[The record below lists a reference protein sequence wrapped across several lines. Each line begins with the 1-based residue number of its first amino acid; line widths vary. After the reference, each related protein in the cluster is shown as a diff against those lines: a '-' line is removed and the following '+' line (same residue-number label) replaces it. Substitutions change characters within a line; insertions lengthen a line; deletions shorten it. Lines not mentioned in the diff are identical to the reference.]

1 MKTGIGGG
9 DMNRQPAR
17 RKIRKRKS
25 TSQNSRMKFGTFL
38 GIIVL
43 AVFLGV
49 LTARFVVGP
58 LIGYD
63 AGESPARAAS
73 DEKEK
78 STGEKDK
85 DEKEVSADLEN
96 GYALQFGAFSTED
109 AAQDLA
115 DNLKRSGITAEIIQ
129 DDDIYK
135 VIGPILSTKEKA
147 LEALASLPENSV
159 QDVFIA
165 SFK

>member
-1 MKTGIGGG
+1 
-9 DMNRQPAR
+9 MNRQPAR

-43 AVFLGV
+43 AVFLGF

-63 AGESPARAAS
+63 AGESPAKAAS

-85 DEKEVSADLEN
+85 DEKEVSAEPEK

-115 DNLKRSGITAEIIQ
+115 ENLKSSGITAEIIQ
-129 DDDIYK
+129 DDDLYK

>member
-1 MKTGIGGG
+1 
-9 DMNRQPAR
+9 MNRHQAR

-25 TSQNSRMKFGTFL
+25 TSLNSRMKFGTFL

-43 AVFLGV
+43 AVFLGF

-78 STGEKDK
+78 STGVKDK

>member
-1 MKTGIGGG
+1 
-9 DMNRQPAR
+9 MNRQPAR

-43 AVFLGV
+43 AVFLGF

-78 STGEKDK
+78 ESGEKDSK
-85 DEKEVSADLEN
+85 DKQDTEVSAELDR
-96 GYALQFGAFSTED
+96 GYALQFGAFSSED
-109 AAQDLA
+109 AARELA
-115 DNLKRSGITAEIIQ
+115 DNLKSMGITVEVVE

-135 VIGPILSTKEKA
+135 VIGPVLSTKEKA

>member
-1 MKTGIGGG
+1 MK
-9 DMNRQPAR
+9 RQPAR

-25 TSQNSRMKFGTFL
+25 TSQNSRMKFSSFL
-38 GIIVL
+38 GIMIL
-43 AVFLGV
+43 AVFLGF

-63 AGESPARAAS
+63 ADESPARAAS
-73 DEKEK
+73 DEK
-78 STGEKDK
+78 DK
-85 DEKEVSADLEN
+85 EKENETETDAEASAEPEK
-96 GYALQFGAFSTED
+96 GYALQFGAFSSED
-109 AAQDLA
+109 AAQELA
-115 DNLKRSGITAEIIQ
+115 DNLKSRGITTEIIQ

-165 SFK
+165 AFQ

>member
-1 MKTGIGGG
+1 
-9 DMNRQPAR
+9 MNRKSAR
-17 RKIRKRKS
+17 RKVRKRKS
-25 TSQNSRMKFGTFL
+25 TTQNSRMKFSTFL

-43 AVFLGV
+43 AVFLGF

-73 DEKEK
+73 E
-78 STGEKDK
+78 EKDEEEAAAEP
-85 DEKEVSADLEN
+85 EK

-109 AAQDLA
+109 AAEDLSE
-115 DNLKRSGITAEIIQ
+115 NLKASGITTEIVKM
-129 DDDIYK
+129 DDVYK
-135 VIGPILSTKEKA
+135 VIGPVLSTREKA
-147 LEALASLPENSV
+147 LEALSSLPENSV

-165 SFK
+165 SFSSGGL

>member
-1 MKTGIGGG
+1 
-9 DMNRQPAR
+9 MNRQPAR

-43 AVFLGV
+43 AVFLGF

-85 DEKEVSADLEN
+85 NEKEVSADLEN

-135 VIGPILSTKEKA
+135 VIGPILSTKENA

>member
-1 MKTGIGGG
+1 
-9 DMNRQPAR
+9 MNRQQAR

-43 AVFLGV
+43 AVFLGF

-63 AGESPARAAS
+63 ADESPARAAS

-85 DEKEVSADLEN
+85 DEKEVSAELEK

-115 DNLKRSGITAEIIQ
+115 DNLKSSGITAEIIQ

>member
-1 MKTGIGGG
+1 
-9 DMNRQPAR
+9 MNRQPAR

-43 AVFLGV
+43 AVFLGF

-63 AGESPARAAS
+63 AGESPAKAAS

-78 STGEKDK
+78 ESGEKDSK
-85 DEKEVSADLEN
+85 DKQDTEVSAELDK
-96 GYALQFGAFSTED
+96 GYALQFGAFSSED
-109 AAQDLA
+109 AARELA
-115 DNLKRSGITAEIIQ
+115 DNLKSMGITVEVVE

-135 VIGPILSTKEKA
+135 VIGPVLSTKEKA

>member
-1 MKTGIGGG
+1 
-9 DMNRQPAR
+9 MNRQQTR

-25 TSQNSRMKFGTFL
+25 TSQNSMMKFGTFL

-43 AVFLGV
+43 AVFLGF

-85 DEKEVSADLEN
+85 DEKEVSAELEN

>member
-1 MKTGIGGG
+1 
-9 DMNRQPAR
+9 MNRQPAR

-43 AVFLGV
+43 AVFLGF

-85 DEKEVSADLEN
+85 DEKEVSAEPEK

-115 DNLKRSGITAEIIQ
+115 ENLKRSGITAEIIQ

-135 VIGPILSTKEKA
+135 VIGPILSTKEKV

>member
-1 MKTGIGGG
+1 
-9 DMNRQPAR
+9 MNRQQAR

-43 AVFLGV
+43 AVFLGFF
-49 LTARFVVGP
+49 TARFVVGP

-85 DEKEVSADLEN
+85 NEKEVSADLEN

-129 DDDIYK
+129 DDAIYK

>member
-1 MKTGIGGG
+1 
-9 DMNRQPAR
+9 MNRQPAR

-43 AVFLGV
+43 AVFLGF

-63 AGESPARAAS
+63 AGESPAKAAS

-78 STGEKDK
+78 ESGEKDSK
-85 DEKEVSADLEN
+85 DKQDTEVSAELDK
-96 GYALQFGAFSTED
+96 GYALQFGAFSSED
-109 AAQDLA
+109 AARELA
-115 DNLKRSGITAEIIQ
+115 DNLKSMGITVEVVE

>member
-1 MKTGIGGG
+1 MK
-9 DMNRQPAR
+9 RQQAR

-43 AVFLGV
+43 AVFLGF

-63 AGESPARAAS
+63 AGESPAKAAS

-78 STGEKDK
+78 STGDKDK
-85 DEKEVSADLEN
+85 EEKEVSAELEK
-96 GYALQFGAFSTED
+96 GYALQVGAFSTED

>member
-1 MKTGIGGG
+1 
-9 DMNRQPAR
+9 MNRQQAR

-43 AVFLGV
+43 AVFLGF

-63 AGESPARAAS
+63 ADESPARAAS

-85 DEKEVSADLEN
+85 DEKEVSAELEK

-109 AAQDLA
+109 AAQDHA
-115 DNLKRSGITAEIIQ
+115 DNLKSSGITAEIIQ

>member
-1 MKTGIGGG
+1 
-9 DMNRQPAR
+9 MNRQPAR

-43 AVFLGV
+43 AVFLGF

-78 STGEKDK
+78 LTGEKDK
-85 DEKEVSADLEN
+85 DEKEVSADLEK

-109 AAQDLA
+109 AAQDLF
-115 DNLKRSGITAEIIQ
+115 DNLKSSGITSEIIQ

>member
-1 MKTGIGGG
+1 MG
-9 DMNRQPAR
+9 R
-17 RKIRKRKS
+17 R
-25 TSQNSRMKFGTFL
+25 
-38 GIIVL
+38 
-43 AVFLGV
+43 A
-49 LTARFVVGP
+49 
-58 LIGYD
+58 
-63 AGESPARAAS
+63 
-73 DEKEK
+73 DEKTAGTEK
-78 STGEKDK
+78 NSKKKKYFSKFK
-85 DEKEVSADLEN
+85 DETEVSAEQEK

-109 AAQDLA
+109 AAQELA
-115 DNLKRSGITAEIIQ
+115 DNLKSSGITAEIIQ

>member
-1 MKTGIGGG
+1 
-9 DMNRQPAR
+9 MNRQQTR

-43 AVFLGV
+43 AVFLGF

-63 AGESPARAAS
+63 AGESPAKAAS

-78 STGEKDK
+78 STGDKDK
-85 DEKEVSADLEN
+85 DEKEVSAEPEK

>member
-1 MKTGIGGG
+1 MK
-9 DMNRQPAR
+9 RQPTR

-43 AVFLGV
+43 AVFLGF

-78 STGEKDK
+78 ESGEKDK
-85 DEKEVSADLEN
+85 KEKKDTDDTEASAGLEK

-115 DNLKRSGITAEIIQ
+115 DSLKSSGITTEIIKEE
-129 DDDIYK
+129 DIYK

-147 LEALASLPENSV
+147 LEALASLPQNSV

>member
-1 MKTGIGGG
+1 
-9 DMNRQPAR
+9 MNRQPAR

-43 AVFLGV
+43 AVFLGF

-85 DEKEVSADLEN
+85 DEKEVSAEPEK

-109 AAQDLA
+109 AAQDLS
-115 DNLKRSGITAEIIQ
+115 DNLKSSGITSEIIQ

>member
-1 MKTGIGGG
+1 
-9 DMNRQPAR
+9 MNRQPAR

-43 AVFLGV
+43 AVFLGF

>member
-1 MKTGIGGG
+1 
-9 DMNRQPAR
+9 MNRQQTR

-43 AVFLGV
+43 AVFLGF

-63 AGESPARAAS
+63 AGESPAKAAS

-78 STGEKDK
+78 STGDKDK
-85 DEKEVSADLEN
+85 DEKEVSAELEN

>member
-1 MKTGIGGG
+1 MI
-9 DMNRQPAR
+9 
-17 RKIRKRKS
+17 
-25 TSQNSRMKFGTFL
+25 
-38 GIIVL
+38 L
-43 AVFLGV
+43 AVFLGF

-85 DEKEVSADLEN
+85 DETEVSAEQEK

-109 AAQDLA
+109 AAQELA
-115 DNLKRSGITAEIIQ
+115 DNLKSSGITAEIIQ

>member
-1 MKTGIGGG
+1 
-9 DMNRQPAR
+9 MNRQPAR

-38 GIIVL
+38 GIIIL
-43 AVFLGV
+43 AVFLGF

-73 DEKEK
+73 EEKEAK
-78 STGEKDK
+78 KETDTGKE
-85 DEKEVSADLEN
+85 DEADEEVSAELEK

-109 AAQDLA
+109 AAQELA
-115 DNLKRSGITAEIIQ
+115 DSLKSIGITVEIMK

-147 LEALASLPENSV
+147 LEALSSLPKNSV

-165 SFK
+165 SFQ

>member
-1 MKTGIGGG
+1 MK
-9 DMNRQPAR
+9 RQPAR

-25 TSQNSRMKFGTFL
+25 TSQNSRMKFTTFL
-38 GIIVL
+38 GIIIL
-43 AVFLGV
+43 AVFLGF

-63 AGESPARAAS
+63 AGQSPARAAS
-73 DEKEK
+73 EEKEK
-78 STGEKDK
+78 ETDEETSAEPEK
-85 DEKEVSADLEN
+85 
-96 GYALQFGAFSTED
+96 GYALQFGAFSTEE
-109 AAQDLA
+109 AAQELA
-115 DNLKRSGITAEIIQ
+115 DNLKSSGITTEIMK

-147 LEALASLPENSV
+147 LEALASLPKNSV

-165 SFK
+165 SFQ